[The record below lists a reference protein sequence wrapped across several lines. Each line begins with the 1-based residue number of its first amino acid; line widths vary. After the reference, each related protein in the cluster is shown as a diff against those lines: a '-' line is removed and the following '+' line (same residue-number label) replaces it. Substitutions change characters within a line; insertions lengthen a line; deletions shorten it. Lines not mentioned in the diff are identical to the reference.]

1 MTTQEIIETI
11 AAYFCGAWIFI
22 FLVYLFIR
30 AFSKAQY
37 GKRQNTEIYDSEIKD
52 RFISTKKEKL

>member
-11 AAYFCGAWIFI
+11 AAYFCGAWALI

-30 AFSKAQY
+30 AFSRAQY
-37 GKRQNTEIYDSEIKD
+37 SKRQDIYDSEIHEKHY
-52 RFISTKKEKL
+52 SNKKS

>member
-11 AAYFCGAWIFI
+11 AAYFCGAWALI

-30 AFSKAQY
+30 AFSRAQY
-37 GKRQNTEIYDSEIKD
+37 SKRQNIYDSEIQEKHY
-52 RFISTKKEKL
+52 SNKKS

>member
-11 AAYFCGAWIFI
+11 AAYFCGAWALI

-30 AFSKAQY
+30 AFSRAQY
-37 GKRQNTEIYDSEIKD
+37 AKRQNTEIYDSEIQEKHY
-52 RFISTKKEKL
+52 SNKKS